1 MLEKRNAL
9 EVKRNAKLAASKQ
22 SSWFSTAP
30 DNTQEENEEMKILE
44 LMGKKLEGT
53 RRELAMLFFSL
64 HGAQSFFKD
73 ISSK

>member
-22 SSWFSTAP
+22 SSWFATATE
-30 DNTQEENEEMKILE
+30 NTQEENEEMKILE
-44 LMGKKLEGT
+44 LMEKRLEAT

-73 ISSK
+73 TPSK